1 MEIFKALS
9 YYRFLPKR
17 LDSLEAV
24 TIIAKLHKA
33 RNTGVIPVLLL
44 S

>member
-9 YYRFLPKR
+9 YYSFLPKR
-17 LDSLEAV
+17 IVPLATV

-33 RNTGVIPVLLL
+33 HNTGVIPVLLL